1 MDKNRSVYKAARL
14 IILLDLADAGLLE
27 GLSLQQIA
35 DMFGDAPNRSTILRD
50 LRQLPKLRK
59 AVSDMRNKLT
69 AKAKT

>member
-1 MDKNRSVYKAARL
+1 MEKNRSVYKAARL
-14 IILLDLADAGLLE
+14 IILLDLADARLLE

-59 AVSDMRNKLT
+59 AVAEMRKKLT